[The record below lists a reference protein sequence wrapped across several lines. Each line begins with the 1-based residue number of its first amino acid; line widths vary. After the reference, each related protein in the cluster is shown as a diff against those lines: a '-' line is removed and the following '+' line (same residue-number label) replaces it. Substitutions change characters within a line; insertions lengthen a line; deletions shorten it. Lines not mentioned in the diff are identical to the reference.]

1 MEHAGTTCAKRRGL
15 PLHTTG
21 TVRMGTSPDDSVVD
35 ENSRVWGIENLY
47 LGGNGLIPRGSASNP
62 TLTSVA
68 MAVRAAE
75 RIIGKDERV

>member
-1 MEHAGTTCAKRRGL
+1 
-15 PLHTTG
+15 
-21 TVRMGTSPDDSVVD
+21 
-35 ENSRVWGIENLY
+35 VWGVDNLY

-75 RIIGKDERV
+75 HIMRRKRAPAVETGALLSVSGG